1 MNGTKST
8 QLNCSDLN
16 IFVSESNQCVQ
27 IRLIILILYYLSSV
41 NVLYAIFIAIAA
53 AALAIQQ
60 RCKIFTGRV
69 DVSNET
75 KFLVVAV
82 FAVSLFS
89 LYACVLS
96 TALAHL
102 KHDNYAQAQTH
113 RHTHR
118 ERNKQ
123 TRRHIQLCV

>member
-1 MNGTKST
+1 M
-8 QLNCSDLN
+8 
-16 IFVSESNQCVQ
+16 Q
-27 IRLIILILYYLSSV
+27 IRFIILILYYLSSV
-41 NVLYAIFIAIAA
+41 NVVYAIFIAIAA
-53 AALAIQQ
+53 TATALAIQQ

-75 KFLVVAV
+75 EFLVVAV

-102 KHDNYAQAQTH
+102 KHDNYSQAQTH
-113 RHTHR
+113 IHTPR
-118 ERNKQ
+118 EKQADTQTQSFVCDGWYNNKTYSLSVHQ
-123 TRRHIQLCV
+123 TG